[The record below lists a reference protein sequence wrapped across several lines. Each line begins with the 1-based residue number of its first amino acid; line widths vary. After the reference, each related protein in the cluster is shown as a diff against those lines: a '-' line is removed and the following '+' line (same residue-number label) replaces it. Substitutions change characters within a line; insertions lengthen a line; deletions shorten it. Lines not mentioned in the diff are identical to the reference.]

1 MLADRSVGISEFLY
15 PFLDCVELSVEL
27 SVLIVSFLKCL
38 LEFRFLVLEPIDS
51 FSKFQDSVLQES

>member
-1 MLADRSVGISEFLY
+1 MLADRSVGVGEFLY
-15 PFLDCVELSVEL
+15 PFLDCVELSTES

-51 FSKFQDSVLQES
+51 FSKFQDSVLQKS